1 MSKELINFIVNDEN
15 TKAEDEFENLM
26 ADKIGELVDKR
37 KREIANKIFNYSEND
52 DDLEEEFEVGNTVKI
67 TSPEAVDFE
76 TNYNRFRGQ
85 TGVVTQTV
93 MPNVVAV
100 GNGVYQVELET
111 GQRKMFAEK
120 ELEFVKEDIDLLKDI
135 VETKKDK

>member
-52 DDLEEEFEVGNTVKI
+52 DDLEEEFEV
-67 TSPEAVDFE
+67 
-76 TNYNRFRGQ
+76 
-85 TGVVTQTV
+85 
-93 MPNVVAV
+93 
-100 GNGVYQVELET
+100 
-111 GQRKMFAEK
+111 
-120 ELEFVKEDIDLLKDI
+120 
-135 VETKKDK
+135 